1 VDTALI
7 MQRTERDRTISSI
20 LRYGEDLPETVLHFD
35 PQTRTVTLGE
45 VKEQEEEKRLA
56 DTIREFLESKQT
68 PMEEKEIHAGVEGR
82 ATTKKRA
89 LRRLLEEGK
98 VYREKSFRT
107 KKEPGETPFCM
118 PSINAGLLEAVI
130 DF

>member
-1 VDTALI
+1 MIMRRLQRPWNPCSSLRVRRALTSYVSTILAKEIGRGGDNILGSTAIFAAVDTALI

-56 DTIREFLESKQT
+56 DTIREFLE
-68 PMEEKEIHAGVEGR
+68 
-82 ATTKKRA
+82 
-89 LRRLLEEGK
+89 
-98 VYREKSFRT
+98 
-107 KKEPGETPFCM
+107 
-118 PSINAGLLEAVI
+118 
-130 DF
+130 